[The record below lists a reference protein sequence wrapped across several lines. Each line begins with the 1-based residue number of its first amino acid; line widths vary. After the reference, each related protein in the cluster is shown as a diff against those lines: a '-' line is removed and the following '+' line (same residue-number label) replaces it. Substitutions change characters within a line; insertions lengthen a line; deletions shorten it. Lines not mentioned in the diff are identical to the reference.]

1 MHDTYTMYKGVVQ
14 TKRKRGNLPG
24 ARGGGGAPRDRDGGE
39 EEIHCAENAYKT
51 YQSLKGAI
59 REDQIG
65 VSPIWQCKGHLNNNS
80 YPWHITD
87 RRVFTA
93 YAVKEVGIG
102 DDECTWDIRHLA
114 LLAPSLAT

>member
-24 ARGGGGAPRDRDGGE
+24 APGGGLLETGMGGGG

-65 VSPIWQCKGHLNNNS
+65 VSPI
-80 YPWHITD
+80 
-87 RRVFTA
+87 
-93 YAVKEVGIG
+93 
-102 DDECTWDIRHLA
+102 
-114 LLAPSLAT
+114 